1 MTKKLT
7 LIALVAALLSACNM
21 KTYTRS
27 EAPMLF
33 EALDTQPNG
42 YKGSIGPD
50 ALFEITGTKAS
61 QSLLCRS
68 VKMLHLRVNP
78 VDSTAKSKAGS
89 GGNQWLTTRPQ
100 IGS

>member
-50 ALFEITGTKAS
+50 ALFEITETKAS
-61 QSLLCRS
+61 RSLLCRS
-68 VKMLHLRVNP
+68 VKIASLEG
-78 VDSTAKSKAGS
+78 KSSRQYCKIK
-89 GGNQWLTTRPQ
+89 GGEWR
-100 IGS
+100 